1 MSLDRLRVP
10 PSVREIDGRRLIGL
24 PLSFFQTSINCRV
37 IATQSIFIDSDL
49 LYVRETVK
57 TTSGESIDGHSP
69 N

>member
-1 MSLDRLRVP
+1 MSFNQFRVP